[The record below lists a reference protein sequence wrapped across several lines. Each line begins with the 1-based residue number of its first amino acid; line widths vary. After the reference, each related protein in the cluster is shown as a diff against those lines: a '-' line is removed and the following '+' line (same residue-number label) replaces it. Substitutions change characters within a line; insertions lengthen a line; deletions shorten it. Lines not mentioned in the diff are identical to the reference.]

1 MTAFQKLKM
10 IWSSRPHHFK
20 FFKGCLPST
29 LLGPFMNTLTHID
42 LPNLI
47 GSLITSVTVFMIIF
61 FVFLLIMVSVT
72 VVFDWQGDPESMY
85 TMLSSSHIMSN
96 VVKLRHPKHDPNDGR
111 RQTEKKIHTQVK
123 GIISVF
129 L

>member
-1 MTAFQKLKM
+1 MVFLCGTY
-10 IWSSRPHHFK
+10 HFK
-20 FFKGCLPST
+20 FFKGCLPKL
-29 LLGPFMNTLTHID
+29 LLGPFMNTSTHID

-47 GSLITSVTVFMIIF
+47 GSLISSVTVFIVIF
-61 FVFLLIMVSVT
+61 FVFLFIMVSVT
-72 VVFDWQGDPESMY
+72 VVFVWQGDPESMY

-96 VVKLRHPKHDPNDGR
+96 VVKLRHPKHDPKDGR
-111 RQTEKKIHTQVK
+111 RKTEKKIHIQVK